1 MTNTEQSSSRFRSA
15 TEFPKSIDH
24 LPTQEANQLYQ
35 EMRDC
40 LVFTNRSRAQL
51 IRRNGE
57 YKQSTLQ
64 LKQDVERLNGYI
76 QRLRVEKEQLTTSNQ
91 QVITELER
99 EIITLSQHLDHLSD
113 VFDQVADVDSLEK
126 TKWSYLSF
134 PSRFFNFIR
143 AVRAIV
149 TAWRTDEDGTQ
160 PVLSQPS
167 LESLPAANEDEVVDK
182 VADAR
187 EHPWMYDDP
196 ASTGRS
202 LLDR

>member
-1 MTNTEQSSSRFRSA
+1 MTHSEQTSSRLRSA
-15 TEFPKSIDH
+15 TEFPQSIEH
-24 LPTQEANQLYQ
+24 LPLQDANQIYR

-51 IRRNGE
+51 VRRNTE
-57 YKQSTLQ
+57 HKEKALR
-64 LKQDVERLNGYI
+64 LKTDVERLNSYL
-76 QRLRVEKEQLTTSNQ
+76 QQLALDKEQLTARNQ
-91 QVITELER
+91 QVVAGLER
-99 EIITLSQHLDHLSD
+99 EMAVLSQHLDHLSE
-113 VFDQVADVDSLEK
+113 VFDQVSDVDSLEQ

-149 TAWRTDEDGTQ
+149 TAWRNDDDQ
-160 PVLSQPS
+160 PVEIEASSTPS
-167 LESLPAANEDEVVDK
+167 ELPVAEEPVDPEK
-182 VADAR
+182 DAR
-187 EHPWMYDDP
+187 DHPWMYDDP